1 MRRYGRIKR
10 ILAGLLAVTIVL
22 CTIPVQDVDAAKR
35 GWKKKDGEKYYI
47 LSSGKKAVG
56 SCRIKGKYYV
66 FDRKGKLLTP
76 KKKSLADVGKKSYYV
91 NSAGMAV
98 SGWQIINKK
107 LYNVKQTGEIRKNVK
122 YKGIV
127 FTDTGAARECQD
139 TVTMIQTV
147 KTVNS
152 VTKPERT
159 KKQKL
164 RACWKYMVS
173 RKRFRYVSKYP
184 DLNQKGWQRI
194 TAEDMLRTKKG
205 NCYSFACAFAAMANV
220 IGYDAYVICG
230 RINGRRDRARDGL
243 TRHAWVRIDGKNY
256 DPEAHFAGWGK
267 NIYGRKRY
275 PVRRYT
281 IQRKVQYWK
290 Y

>member
-1 MRRYGRIKR
+1 
-10 ILAGLLAVTIVL
+10 
-22 CTIPVQDVDAAKR
+22 
-35 GWKKKDGEKYYI
+35 
-47 LSSGKKAVG
+47 
-56 SCRIKGKYYV
+56 
-66 FDRKGKLLTP
+66 
-76 KKKSLADVGKKSYYV
+76 
-91 NSAGMAV
+91 MAV

-152 VTKPERT
+152 VTKPEMT

>member
-152 VTKPERT
+152 VTKPEMT

-173 RKRFRYVSKYP
+173 RKRFRY
-184 DLNQKGWQRI
+184 Q
-194 TAEDMLRTKKG
+194 
-205 NCYSFACAFAAMANV
+205 SFCFWSF
-220 IGYDAYVICG
+220 
-230 RINGRRDRARDGL
+230 
-243 TRHAWVRIDGKNY
+243 H
-256 DPEAHFAGWGK
+256 
-267 NIYGRKRY
+267 KRL
-275 PVRRYT
+275 
-281 IQRKVQYWK
+281 
-290 Y
+290 